1 MTDFYTRFTESA
13 IGAFYLQNKTAL
25 ENGCTVPL
33 PDGTSDEDYC
43 KGLARRCGYLFSKD
57 HIELTNLSI
66 SVFEESLTFD
76 QKPSLLSLYMNKEA
90 LSSRMCRSLFFE
102 IIKRA
107 KELHEMSFAFPNG
120 GMPLIYY
127 SSPTTV
133 AAEVLNEPKADVTV
147 TLLSDNRSIRT
158 ADELRAFTPVDDTAR
173 DMVLVEDGGQV
184 LVPYEEVKR
193 SGRAQRLV
201 ITTSK
206 VNICFSDPNPAER
219 VVEILR
225 ALKETGAW

>member
-1 MTDFYTRFTESA
+1 MTDFYTRFTETA
-13 IGAFYLQNKTAL
+13 LGKFYLQNKTDL
-25 ENGCTVPL
+25 EQGLTVPL
-33 PDGTSDEDYC
+33 PDGTADEDYC
-43 KGLARRCGYLFSKD
+43 KGLARRCGYLFSEE
-57 HIELTNLSI
+57 HMELTNLAI
-66 SVFEESLTFD
+66 DAFEESLTFD
-76 QKPSLLSLYMNKEA
+76 QKPSLLALYMGSET
-90 LSSRMCRSLFFE
+90 LMSHMCRSIFFE

-127 SSPTTV
+127 SSPTSV
-133 AAEVLNEPKADVTV
+133 AAEVLNEPKAAVSV
-147 TLLSDNRSIRT
+147 TLLSDNHSIST
-158 ADELRAFTPVDDTAR
+158 PEELRAFTPVDDTSR
-173 DMVLVEDGGQV
+173 DMVMVDDGGSV

-206 VNICFSDPNPAER
+206 VNICFSDPNPAEK
-219 VVEILR
+219 VIEVLR